1 MRHMP
6 EAREVQDWIE
16 RATKPLREKVRELEK
31 RVEELERKKEP
42 NVEGKPAPGHEGS
55 E

>member
-16 RATKPLREKVRELEK
+16 RAVMPLREKVRELEK
-31 RVEELERKKEP
+31 RVEEMERKQK
-42 NVEGKPAPGHEGS
+42 GGA
-55 E
+55 